1 MHPKSRLWMRSVA
14 LAAAHAN
21 MLVRRGLLPPS
32 MWRVL
37 RSRGASDLT
46 GFLYACPGRPSGFV
60 NNNGCL
66 RFWPGQPFA
75 ILPDFT
81 EKQFSNGQSDELQ
94 TGQPPCGAIDLPP
107 FGGDDILLRKRLP
120 CLQRRS
126 TGRRL
131 RRFFQCFLHAF
142 DTRLAP
148 CCQTRDA

>member
-1 MHPKSRLWMRSVA
+1 M
-14 LAAAHAN
+14 
-21 MLVRRGLLPPS
+21 
-32 MWRVL
+32 
-37 RSRGASDLT
+37 
-46 GFLYACPGRPSGFV
+46 

-66 RFWPGQPFA
+66 RFCPRQSFA

-94 TGQPPCGAIDLPP
+94 TGQPPRGAIDLPP